1 MNVFSSSNILN
12 IYHISFSTAAV
23 PISAT
28 LRGISGYA
36 FFFGAAGGLYVGT
49 VNAMT
54 EFRSTRDPLNHL
66 VGGALTGS
74 MMGFAKRNLQVG
86 VACAAFTGVGCAFAD
101 LVGNPG
107 NRSERSWTKLRGI
120 IPAKQE

>member
-1 MNVFSSSNILN
+1 MN
-12 IYHISFSTAAV
+12 AK
-23 PISAT
+23 
-28 LRGISGYA
+28 
-36 FFFGAAGGLYVGT
+36 
-49 VNAMT
+49 T
-54 EFRSTRDPLNHL
+54 EFRSTRDPFNHL

-74 MMGFAKRNLQVG
+74 MMGFAKRDLKVG

-120 IPAKQE
+120 IPAKQD